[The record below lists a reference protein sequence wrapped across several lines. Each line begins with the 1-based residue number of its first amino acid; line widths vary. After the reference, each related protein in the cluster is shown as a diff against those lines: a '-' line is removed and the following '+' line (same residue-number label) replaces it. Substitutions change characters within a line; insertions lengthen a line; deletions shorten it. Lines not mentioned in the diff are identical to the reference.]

1 MGETPDGN
9 QRPRLP
15 SMLRDLAPRAVSAA
29 VLGTVAIL
37 ATWAGQ
43 LSFAALVLVVGL
55 LMSWEWSRMV
65 RGGGQDGL
73 LMLHLATTLLA
84 AVLCVLGHPHYG
96 LLAILIGAVA
106 MYWVAPQPNAGL
118 SSLGVAYVGLPVMA
132 MIWLRGTDGLGAW
145 AICFIFA
152 IVWTTDTFAY
162 FCGRMIGGPKL
173 CPAISPGKTWS
184 GTIGGLLSAA
194 VAGALFAYLLPRPAP
209 VELALIGLLL
219 SVVAQIGDLAE
230 SALKRMF
237 AVKNSSDLIPGHG
250 GFMDRM
256 DGAVTAACVAAVVA
270 AWRATGSPAQSLLL
284 WN

>member
-1 MGETPDGN
+1 MGEKPDSK
-9 QRPRLP
+9 QRSRLP
-15 SMLRDLAPRAVSAA
+15 TMLRDLAPRAVSAV

-43 LSFAALVLVVGL
+43 RSFAALVLIVGL

-65 RGGGQDGL
+65 RGGGNDGL

-84 AVLCVLGHPHYG
+84 GVLCVFGPAHYA
-96 LLAILIGAVA
+96 LLAVLAGAVA
-106 MYWVAPQPNAGL
+106 MYAAAPQSHSGL
-118 SSLGVAYVGLPVMA
+118 SSLGVAYVGLPVIA
-132 MIWLRGTDGLGAW
+132 MIWLRGSDELGAL

-162 FCGRMIGGPKL
+162 FTGRMIGGPKL

-184 GTIGGLLSAA
+184 GTIGGLVFAA

-209 VELALIGLLL
+209 VELALTGLLL
-219 SVVAQIGDLAE
+219 SVVAQVGDLAE

-270 AWRATGSPAQSLLL
+270 AWRGAGSPAQSLLL